1 MGFRKSTS
9 CLNDT
14 LPGHSLDWGLGACA
28 FAFRLA
34 ILNLAL
40 FSVFIPK
47 WALAQTSTAKPDAAA
62 TPAAPA
68 AAAPAATASTSTAPA
83 MGCPPPTP
91 GDEGPTKLRVV
102 DVPSEVK
109 RFKIRVDKGKQN
121 IGLPAPKGEAAPAQ
135 GECFFVVGSNPKEV
149 IAEIVF
155 QRVTKNAKGVSIW
168 VFSPARRSDA
178 GKTLLNMSAF
188 KASAL
193 KAASEAPGSNELL
206 PGENP
211 LVLPSFLLIQN
222 AQHQAA
228 NVRTGLAL
236 NIPVSGFGVVAES
249 YVPRLTM
256 GVWTN
261 MVGLRVNFAS
271 WSAEKIVF
279 RKPNAN
285 DNQEA
290 TATGNSLQLDL
301 MLRYPINNKWV
312 PRLGVF
318 VSPLA
323 KQTEILKADASA
335 TSPQNTQTLTR
346 SGLAVGA
353 EAEVQPSSNFFL
365 QGRLTMSFK
374 ETVTVKDETLGGENL
389 SGSGT
394 ASRMHLTGV
403 AGVRL
408 PLTNSRRFF
417 FEGAV
422 GNTFRSDKYS
432 EEIANVGQEQQKDV
446 VTFFQAGFGY
456 IL

>member
-1 MGFRKSTS
+1 MSWELSRRTLFRSAVVLACTHFFV
-9 CLNDT
+9 N
-14 LPGHSLDWGLGACA
+14 PGLI
-28 FAFRLA
+28 FAQSA
-34 ILNLAL
+34 PA
-40 FSVFIPK
+40 
-47 WALAQTSTAKPDAAA
+47 TA
-62 TPAAPA
+62 PAAPA
-68 AAAPAATASTSTAPA
+68 ATSPAAPPAATSPAAPPAAASSVTGAAPVGGGTACPA
-83 MGCPPPTP
+83 PTP
-91 GDEGPTKLRVV
+91 ADEDPAKLRVV
-102 DVPSEVK
+102 NVAPEVK
-109 RFKIRVDKGKQN
+109 KYKIRVDKSGQN
-121 IGLPAPKGEAAPAQ
+121 VGLPAPKSETPPAQ
-135 GECFFVVGSNPKEV
+135 GECFFVLGADQKAVV
-149 IAEIVF
+149 AEIIF

-168 VFSPARRSDA
+168 VFSPARRSAA
-178 GKTLLNMSAF
+178 GKILVNFSAI
-188 KASAL
+188 
-193 KAASEAPGSNELL
+193 KAASLKTETAAAVSTELL

-211 LVLPSFLLIQN
+211 LVLPAFVLIQN

-236 NIPVSGFGVVAES
+236 NVPVSGFGVVVES
-249 YVPRLTM
+249 YVPRLAM

-261 MVGLRVNFAS
+261 MIGLRVNYAS

-279 RKPNAN
+279 RKPSAN

-301 MLRYPINNKWV
+301 MFRYPLSNKWL

-323 KQTEILKADASA
+323 NQTEILKAEASA

-353 EAEVQPSSNFFL
+353 EAELQPSSNFFL

-374 ETVTVKDETLGGENL
+374 ESVTVKDETSGGDNL
-389 SGSGT
+389 SGSGS
-394 ASRMHLTGV
+394 ASRMHLTGI

-408 PLTNSRRFF
+408 PLTSSRRFV
-417 FEGAV
+417 FEGLV
-422 GNTFRSDKYS
+422 GNTFRTDKYS
-432 EEIANVGQEQQKDV
+432 EEIANIGQEQQKDI